1 MPYGSSFAE
10 YSHHQ
15 NQLTHWLLLSDT
27 PGERP
32 FMEKLKESK
41 TVDEGVPSNDPNPE
55 KNLIE
60 NTDQVISKKKIKM
73 TLF

>member
-1 MPYGSSFAE
+1 MHFIS
-10 YSHHQ
+10 
-15 NQLTHWLLLSDT
+15 T
-27 PGERP
+27 